1 MKTQEQQ
8 EEEYGFHIISTMEVT
23 EDEDTGELSKQPVVT
38 HLSYKIVVPGK
49 ETIFKGFYPKK
60 NDGTKNSINT
70 LKSLI
75 VKSEGEYRNDAKRL
89 ELARK
94 WNAQNPDD
102 PASYT
107 KRIPFTYEEVLKVY
121 NHVEKKLKNPG
132 TYDLQSSN
140 CVHEVQEVYQGVRQG
155 SFTDHYTSE
164 ELAQKMPGLTMSVTG
179 RNWMEGP
186 FPASDKPH
194 QVLSDLSLEA
204 FAKKYKIP
212 VDRLSVT
219 ENTGPVV
226 KPNGL
231 VLSNPPK
238 YVYTIN
244 PNPKLVASASS
255 EEEQRISIA
264 QNTQHAETN
273 DDENIGLLEVNEV
286 INKKLQN
293 TVITSDTSYSQDI
306 LDQIEDSQ
314 QQIKEMQ
321 GKLQG
326 IGYLMH
332 KNMRKCVNEWL
343 KEQQKPEVKLARFG
357 FTKEDM
363 INNPEKFKYLSD
375 NYDEFSF
382 FYNCFEQRFGI
393 KSKFDDL
400 PDDIAKLELVLEHS
414 DAISE
419 FIEEELISSIQDLTD
434 NTELLQTLLENEM
447 AVLHLK
453 NLNVINSLSEV
464 ESRITDLTI
473 LSDFIATTNKAIE
486 ILESQNMLEDAKK
499 AKLARELYS
508 MTEAQ
513 QESGKLIIEELNN
526 RGQLEL
532 IDFCK
537 HQFDIEAAILGDT
550 DTSTEM
556 S

>member
-1 MKTQEQQ
+1 MQTQEQQ
-8 EEEYGFHIISTMEVT
+8 EQEHGFYIISTMEVT
-23 EDEDTGELSKQPVVT
+23 KDKDTEKLSKQPVVT
-38 HLSYKIVVPGK
+38 HLSYKIVIPGK
-49 ETIFKGFYPKK
+49 ETILKGFYPKK
-60 NDGTKNSINT
+60 DEDTKNSINT

-75 VKSEGEYRNDAKRL
+75 VKSEGEYVDDTKRL
-89 ELARK
+89 ELARE
-94 WNAQNPDD
+94 WDALYPDD
-102 PASYT
+102 PASHI
-107 KRIPFTYEEVLKVY
+107 KKIPFTDEEVLKAYDVA
-121 NHVEKKLKNPG
+121 EERLKNPG
-132 TYDLQSSN
+132 TYHLQSSN
-140 CVHEVQEVYQGVRQG
+140 CVHEVQEVYQGSGRRG
-155 SFTDHYTSE
+155 SFTDEYTSE
-164 ELAQKMPGLTMSVTG
+164 ELAQKMPGLTMSGIG
-179 RNWMEGP
+179 RAFMAGSF
-186 FPASDKPH
+186 FPGDKPLT
-194 QVLSDLSLEA
+194 VLGTSVQEV
-204 FAKKYKIP
+204 AKKYD
-212 VDRLSVT
+212 VDESRVSQR
-219 ENTGPVV
+219 EEITGVPYDLAIEQEAA
-226 KPNGL
+226 NQFT
-231 VLSNPPK
+231 
-238 YVYTIN
+238 YVIG
-244 PNPKLVASASS
+244 PNPLLVASAAS
-255 EEEQRISIA
+255 EEEQKISIA
-264 QNTQHAETN
+264 KNTQSAETN

-293 TVITSDTSYSQDI
+293 AVITSDTPYSQYM
-306 LDQIEDSQ
+306 LDKIEDSQ
-314 QQIKEMQ
+314 RQIQEMQ

-332 KNMRKCVNEWL
+332 KNMRQCVNEWL

-375 NYDEFSF
+375 NYDEFSL

-473 LSDFIATTNKAIE
+473 LPDFIATTNKAIE

-513 QESGKLIIEELNN
+513 QESEKLIMEELNN

-537 HQFDIEAAILGDT
+537 HQFDLESAILGDT
-550 DTSTEM
+550 DTSTEI
-556 S
+556 